1 MCGLRIFAI
10 GRNQFTNSPN
20 LTSIFRNLYM
30 QIVVDIILIANVSG
44 FGGLRCQWDSTRLHK
59 SSFQQRHRRTPGKIM
74 PASSHCPARRQQGTP
89 NVIRVLRG
97 ICGAICEIE
106 PDLYQVW
113 QWCTKTHYCT
123 DIVTQ
128 NFFWS
133 KSTLICL
140 DIVSFVTN
148 CLLWHRWGM
157 AKCYKNRF
165 VTISEHFAV
174 FL

>member
-20 LTSIFRNLYM
+20 LTSIFRSLYM

-74 PASSHCPARRQQGTP
+74 PASSHCPARRQQWTP

-97 ICGAICEIE
+97 ICGAIREIE

-113 QWCTKTHYCT
+113 QGWGRYIEQGP
-123 DIVTQ
+123 DLRYLRRANWRGEI
-128 NFFWS
+128 FW
-133 KSTLICL
+133 
-140 DIVSFVTN
+140 D
-148 CLLWHRWGM
+148 LWLH
-157 AKCYKNRF
+157 
-165 VTISEHFAV
+165 
-174 FL
+174 